1 MKKIMFLMLLAFA
14 GNAVAGQDRVG
25 WEEGWHTWPVTTSD
39 DPMKVDVDT
48 KHAFAWVQPASAAA
62 IYNWDRVVRGGQGLS
77 CEYGEKSTKAT
88 GNDGEGHRTEASV
101 LETTCRYKDGGFWT
115 YTTSNFAPAFAGF
128 KTVKISGKF
137 SKQMGKEVV
146 DSYRCRTKQADGHVA
161 GYSVH
166 FDDQYRKTSGGEGV
180 ITMELESAYM
190 PGIRK
195 DAFGGHPGQER
206 VTSKP
211 SDSSAGSNIMGR

>member
-1 MKKIMFLMLLAFA
+1 MKKIMFLMLLALA

-25 WEEGWHTWPVTTSD
+25 WEEGWHTWPVAQSD
-39 DPMKVDVDT
+39 DPMKVDVNT
-48 KHAFAWVQPASAAA
+48 KHAFAWVAPASAAV
-62 IYNWDRVVRGGQGLS
+62 IYNWDRVVRGGMGLG

-190 PGIRK
+190 PGVK
-195 DAFGGHPGQER
+195 KEAFAGRLDSKKKAVPKSQEDDG
-206 VTSKP
+206 SK
-211 SDSSAGSNIMGR
+211 IIGR